1 MPVVMVTSL
10 SSDEDKRKGVEVGA
24 QAYIV
29 KGSFD
34 QTVLLNTI
42 KSLIG

>member
-1 MPVVMVTSL
+1 M
-10 SSDEDKRKGVEVGA
+10 GIEVGA

-34 QTVLLNTI
+34 QGTLLKTVET
-42 KSLIG
+42 LIG